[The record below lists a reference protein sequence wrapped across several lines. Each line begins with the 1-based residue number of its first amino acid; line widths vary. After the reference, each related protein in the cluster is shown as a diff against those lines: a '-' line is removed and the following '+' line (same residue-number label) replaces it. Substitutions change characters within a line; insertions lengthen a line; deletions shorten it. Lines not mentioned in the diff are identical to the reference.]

1 MKIKLLLLS
10 VLFSVSCL
18 AQFSKTHYIPPIS
31 NAANIVPQDQ
41 SLYISCP
48 SVTPINFRIIQLGGT
63 TINGTVSRD
72 NPYILSIATS
82 GSNTQL
88 IVDEGGANSVL
99 NDKGYIIE
107 AEDLVYV
114 TVRTV
119 ATPGRFH
126 AGGLV
131 SKGLAALGTQFRI
144 GGFLNL
150 GTPTFTEN
158 YYTFAAVLATE
169 NNTVITFDD
178 IKPGVTLVNSFTGN
192 TAFSVTLNSG
202 ESYIIAAQ
210 GGFNE
215 ANRDG
220 LIGASITSNKPI
232 AVNCGTFAGSNSNTT
247 NLDLGFDQIV
257 SAERTGTEYIF
268 VKGDGFNEV
277 ERPLLI
283 ANEDNTEI
291 YVNGSATPIA
301 TINEGEY
308 FALDGNSF
316 SPDRNLY
323 IRTSKKVFAYQAIGG
338 IGTDGSPNLANQNM
352 HFVPPLSCET
362 PKVINNIP
370 RINEVGS
377 DTNFGGTVCIV
388 TKTGATLDFIINGTN
403 HTLSSLST
411 IGVSYT
417 GPSNVIGNTDYVT
430 YIFSGLSGNVS
441 VFSSESVY
449 LSYYGSSGAATYGGY
464 YSGFTFE
471 PEIAFNKI
479 SVTSDNCLPNVN
491 LSVNDATSFD
501 VFQWYFNEAVIPG
514 ATTNSYIP
522 TQPGFYHVKATISA
536 CNTNLES
543 DRIPVSSC
551 PTNQEGDL
559 ANDNVDADFDN
570 DGIDNCTE
578 SFGDQPIN
586 TTLAAGTI
594 QNSPVTYTTISTN
607 SLPAAAVP
615 FTGNADGSFITDIPA
630 GKGYYVDYKVNF
642 SQPLNVALDYPLTA
656 AATDLINANAEYVV
670 NSDIDKTVTVLNP
683 DNQLLIDTNY
693 DGIYESGVTQFS
705 SFEIRFRLNG
715 NTPMAAG
722 TATFRFKSFQ
732 TSSFKITH
740 KNLLDTAPNKSTF
753 KVVATCV
760 YKDTD
765 ADGTPDQLDT
775 DSDNDT
781 IADTIEAQGNTP
793 AVLANAD
800 TDLDGLDNA
809 YEPGLVPA
817 DTDLD
822 LIPDYTDLD
831 ADNDGILDAVEGGI
845 DTDTDN
851 IKNYRDL
858 DSDNDQCFDAKE
870 AGFADPDNDGILGTS
885 PVVVNTNGM
894 VTSGVG
900 YTTPN
905 PDYITSAPITVT
917 THPVN
922 KSQCL
927 FESTTF
933 EVTSN
938 ADFFQWQVSAD
949 GGINWTNINDDAT
962 YSGTT
967 TAQVTVTNI
976 QNSMNGYIYRSQLNR
991 TGNSCDFFSN
1001 GAQLT
1006 VLPKPVL
1013 NSGVRIVQCDDN
1025 TDGITT
1031 FNLRQKENDLSANA
1045 ANETFSYFTS
1055 QTGAQ
1060 TNDASVQ
1067 ITNPLAFA
1075 NTTPYSQIIWVRSTN
1090 TNNCFEVVSIQLVS
1104 STTNAILSAAAI
1116 APLHV
1121 CDDYV
1126 DAANDDYDGIS
1137 TFDLTS
1143 VQTYIDGLISA
1154 TGYTYKFYKNYAD
1167 FLQEVDAAGNSL
1179 AITNITNYRNIGYPN
1194 TQNIWVR
1201 LEDASTNDCVGSTN
1215 FQLVVDPK
1223 PAIDT
1228 NTDGSDDVHICTNEP
1243 NVYQTLTAGL
1253 PNGANPADYTY
1264 KWYKGGV
1271 LLPAETASTLTT
1283 NQDGIYTV
1291 EVYNATGCFKERT
1304 ITVRQSNSA
1313 TLVGD
1318 PVVRD
1323 LTENNTITVTVTGLG
1338 NYVFALDDVF
1348 ANRQTT
1354 GFFENVRPGL
1364 HTVYVIDLNGCPIL
1378 EVQVSV
1384 TGFPQFFTPNG
1395 DGYHERWNII
1405 GANSRFNANA
1415 RIQIFN
1421 RYGKLLK
1428 EFTALSEGWDGTY
1441 LGDPLPAD
1449 DYWYKSTLEDG
1460 REVRGHF
1467 TLKR

>member
-31 NAANIVPQDQ
+31 NATNIVPQDQ
-41 SLYISCP
+41 SLYVSCP

-82 GSNTQL
+82 GSNNQL
-88 IVDEGGANSVL
+88 IVDQSGANFVFS
-99 NDKGYIIE
+99 DKGYIIE

-150 GTPTFTEN
+150 GTPVFSEN
-158 YYTFAAVLATE
+158 YYTFASVLATE

-178 IKPGVTLVNSFTGN
+178 IRPGVTLVNSFTGN
-192 TAFSVTLNSG
+192 LPFSITLNAG
-202 ESYIIAAQ
+202 ESYIIATQ
-210 GGFNE
+210 GGANE

-220 LIGASITSNKPI
+220 LIGASISSNKPI
-232 AVNCGTFAGSNSNTT
+232 AVNCGTFAGSNSSTT

-257 SAERTGTEYIF
+257 SAERTGQEYIF
-268 VKGDGFNEV
+268 VKGDGFDEI
-277 ERPLLI
+277 ERPLII

-291 YVNGSATPIA
+291 YVNGNATPIA
-301 TINEGEY
+301 TINAGEY
-308 FALDGNSF
+308 YSLDGSSF

-323 IRTSKKVFAYQAIGG
+323 VNTSKKVFAYQAIGG
-338 IGTDGSPNLANQNM
+338 IGTDGGPNLANQNM

-370 RINEVGS
+370 RINEVGN
-377 DTNFGGTVCIV
+377 DTNFGGTVCVV

-430 YIFSGLSGNVS
+430 YIFTGLTGNIS

-449 LSYYGSSGAATYGGY
+449 LSYYGSSGAATYGGF

-479 SVTSDNCLPNVN
+479 SVTSENCLPNVN

-501 VFQWYFNEAVIPG
+501 VFQWYFNNTVIPS
-514 ATTNSYIP
+514 ATTNAYNP
-522 TQPGFYHVKATISA
+522 TQPGFYHVKATIST
-536 CNTNLES
+536 CGTNLES

-551 PTNQEGDL
+551 PTNLEGDL
-559 ANDNVDADFDN
+559 ANDNIDIDYDN
-570 DGIDNCTE
+570 DGITNCTE
-578 SFGDQPIN
+578 SFGNQIIN
-586 TTLAAGTI
+586 TAVAAGTI
-594 QNSPVTYTTISTN
+594 PNATTTYTGITTN
-607 SLPAAAVP
+607 SLPAAAIP
-615 FTGNADGSFITDIPA
+615 FTGNADGSFITDILP
-630 GKGYYVDYKVNF
+630 GKGYYVDYTLTF
-642 SQPLNVALDYPLTA
+642 SQPSNITLEYPQTA
-656 AATDLINANAEYVV
+656 AATDLMNANAEYIV
-670 NSDIDKTVTVLNP
+670 NSDTDKNVTVLNP

-715 NTPMAAG
+715 NTPLAAG
-722 TATFRFKSFQ
+722 TGTFKFQ
-732 TSSFKITH
+732 TFQSGSFKITH
-740 KNLLDTAPNKSTF
+740 KNLLDSAPNKSTF
-753 KVVATCV
+753 KVIATCV

-765 ADGTPDQLDT
+765 SDGTPDMFDT

-781 IADTIEAQGNTP
+781 ILDSIEAQGNTP
-793 AVLANAD
+793 VTITNTD
-800 TDLDGLDNA
+800 TNLDGLDNA
-809 YEPGLVPA
+809 FEPGFTPV

-822 LIPDYTDLD
+822 LVPDYIDLD
-831 ADNDGILDAVEGGI
+831 TDNDGIYDSVETAI

-851 IKNYRDL
+851 VANYRDL

-885 PVVVNTNGM
+885 PATIAANGQI
-894 VTSGVG
+894 TSAVG
-900 YTTPN
+900 YTAPN
-905 PDYITSAPITVT
+905 VNYITSAPITVT
-917 THPVN
+917 THPAN
-922 KSQCL
+922 KAQCL
-927 FESTTF
+927 FETTTF
-933 EVTSN
+933 ELVSD
-938 ADFFQWQVSAD
+938 AEFFQWQVSID
-949 GGINWTNINDDAT
+949 GGLNWTNLVNDAT
-962 YSGTT
+962 YSNVTT
-967 TAQVTVTNI
+967 NQLTATNI
-976 QNSMNGYIYRSQLNR
+976 QNSMNGYLYRSQLNR

-1001 GAQLT
+1001 SAQLT
-1006 VLPKPVL
+1006 VYPKPVL
-1013 NSGVRIVQCDDN
+1013 NTGVRIVQCDDN

-1031 FNLRQKENDLSANA
+1031 FNLRQKESDISATA
-1045 ANETFSYFTS
+1045 ATETFTYFTT

-1060 TNDASVQ
+1060 TNDTSVQ

-1075 NTTPYSQIIWVRSTN
+1075 NTTPYSQIIWVRVTN
-1090 TNNCFEVVSIQLVS
+1090 TNNCFEIVSMQLVS
-1104 STTNAILSAAAI
+1104 STTNAILSAAVI

-1121 CDDYV
+1121 CDDYI
-1126 DAANDDYDGIS
+1126 DAANDDYDSIS
-1137 TFDLTS
+1137 EFDLTT
-1143 VQTYIDGLISA
+1143 VQSYIDGLITA
-1154 TGYTYKFYKNYAD
+1154 TGYTYKFYKNYND
-1167 FLQEVDAAGNSL
+1167 FLQEVDATGNSL

-1194 TQNIWVR
+1194 TQTIWVR

-1215 FQLVVDPK
+1215 FQLIVDPK

-1228 NTDGSDDVHICTNEP
+1228 NVDKEDDVYICTNEP
-1243 NVYQTLTAGL
+1243 NIYQTITAGL

-1264 KWYKGGV
+1264 KWYKDGV
-1271 LLPAETASTLTT
+1271 LLTAETNATLVT
-1283 NQDGIYTV
+1283 NQDGVYTV
-1291 EVYNATGCFKERT
+1291 EVYNTTGCFKER
-1304 ITVRQSNSA
+1304 IVTVKQSNSA
-1313 TLVGD
+1313 VLVGE
-1318 PVVRD
+1318 PVIKD
-1323 LTENNTITVTVTGLG
+1323 LTENNTINVTVTGLG
-1338 NYVFALDDVF
+1338 NYVFVLDDLF
-1348 ANRQTT
+1348 AERQPT
-1354 GFFENVRPGL
+1354 GFFDNVRPGL
-1364 HTVYVIDLNGCPIL
+1364 HTVYVIDLNGCPVL
-1378 EVQVSV
+1378 EIPVSI

-1395 DGYHERWNII
+1395 DGYHEYWNII
-1405 GANSRFNANA
+1405 GANARFNPNA
-1415 RIQIFN
+1415 SIQIYN

-1428 EFTALSEGWDGTY
+1428 VITALSQGWDGTY
-1441 LGDPLPAD
+1441 LGQALPAD
-1449 DYWYKSTLEDG
+1449 DYWYKTTLDDG

>member
-1 MKIKLLLLS
+1 MKIKLLLLTIFCS
-10 VLFSVSCL
+10 LNCF

-31 NAANIVPQDQ
+31 NAASIEPQDQ

-48 SVTPINFRIIQLGGT
+48 SVTPVNFRIVQLGGT

-88 IVDEGGANSVL
+88 IVDESGANAIF
-99 NDKGYIIE
+99 NNKGYIIE

-150 GTPTFTEN
+150 GTPTFSQN
-158 YYTFAAVLATE
+158 YYTFASVLATE

-178 IKPGVTLVNSFTGN
+178 IKPGVTLVNSFTGD
-192 TAFSVTLNSG
+192 TAFSITLNSG

-257 SAERTGTEYIF
+257 SAERTGQEYIF

-291 YVNGSATPIA
+291 YLNGNPAPVVTL
-301 TINEGEY
+301 NEGEY
-308 FALDGNSF
+308 YSPDGSSF

-323 IRTSKKVFAYQAIGG
+323 VNTSKKVFAYQAIGG
-338 IGTDGSPNLANQNM
+338 LGDGGAPNLANQNL

-370 RINEVGS
+370 RINEVGN

-388 TKTGATLDFIINGTN
+388 TKTGAALDFIINGTN
-403 HTLSSLST
+403 YTLSSLST
-411 IGVSYT
+411 IGVTYT
-417 GPSNVIGNTDYVT
+417 GPSNIIGNTDYVT
-430 YIFSGLSGNVS
+430 YIFSGLNGNIS
-441 VFSSESVY
+441 VFSTESVY

-479 SVTSDNCLPNVN
+479 LATSDNCLPNVN

-501 VFQWYFNEAVIPG
+501 VFQWYFNEVPIPG
-514 ATTNSYIP
+514 AIANSFNP
-522 TQPGFYHVKATISA
+522 TLSGFYHVKATISS
-536 CNTNLES
+536 CGTNLES

-551 PTNQEGDL
+551 PTNQDGDV
-559 ANDNVDADFDN
+559 ANDNVDLDYDN
-570 DGIDNCTE
+570 DGIANCTE
-578 SFGDQPIN
+578 SFGDQIIN
-586 TTLAAGTI
+586 TLVAAGSI
-594 QNSPVTYTTISTN
+594 PNSLITYTGAATN
-607 SLPAAAVP
+607 SLPPAAVP
-615 FTGNADGSFITDIPA
+615 FTGNADGSFITDIPP
-630 GKGYYVDYKVNF
+630 GKGYYVAYALNF
-642 SQPLNVALDYPLTA
+642 SQPTNIALEYPLTA
-656 AATDLINANAEYVV
+656 AASDLMNANAEYIV

-715 NTPMAAG
+715 NIPLAPG

-732 TSSFKITH
+732 TATFKITH
-740 KNLLDTAPNKSTF
+740 KNLLDSAPNKSTF
-753 KVVATCV
+753 KLVATCV

-765 ADGTPDQLDT
+765 LDGIPDQFDLDT
-775 DSDNDT
+775 DNDT
-781 IADTIEAQGNTP
+781 IPDTIEAQGNNP
-793 AVLANAD
+793 VVLSNTDANAD
-800 TDLDGLDNA
+800 GLDDAFGTGFIPNDTD
-809 YEPGLVPA
+809 A
-817 DTDLD
+817 DTF
-822 LIPDYTDLD
+822 PDYIDLD
-831 ADNDGILDAVEGGI
+831 ADNDGIYDSVEGI
-845 DTDTDN
+845 TDTDTDLVA
-851 IKNYRDL
+851 NYRDL
-858 DSDNDQCFDAKE
+858 DSDNDQCYDAKE
-870 AGFADPDNDGILGTS
+870 AGFTDSDNDGLLGTS
-885 PVVVNTNGM
+885 PITVNASGV
-894 VTSGVG
+894 VTSGIG
-900 YTTPN
+900 YTAPN
-905 PDYITSAPITVT
+905 PDYITAAPIIITV
-917 THPVN
+917 HPTD
-922 KSQCL
+922 KAQCL
-927 FESTTF
+927 FETTSF
-933 EVTSN
+933 EATTN
-938 ADFFQWQVSAD
+938 ADFFQWQVSLD
-949 GGINWTNINDDAT
+949 NGMNWTDLTNDAT
-962 YSGTT
+962 YSGVTT
-967 TAQVTVTNI
+967 SILTITNI
-976 QNSMNGYIYRSQLNR
+976 QNSLNGYQYRTQLNR
-991 TGNSCDFFSN
+991 TGNRCDFFSN
-1001 GAQLT
+1001 GAKLT
-1006 VLPKPVL
+1006 VYPKPVL

-1031 FNLRQKENDLSANA
+1031 FNLRQKENAISATSSA
-1045 ANETFSYFTS
+1045 ETFTYFTT

-1060 TNDASVQ
+1060 NNDALTQ

-1075 NTTPYSQIIWVRSTN
+1075 NTTPYSQIVWVRVTN
-1090 TNNCFEVVSIQLVS
+1090 ANTCFEVVDMQLIS

-1121 CDDYV
+1121 CDDFV
-1126 DAANDDYDGIS
+1126 DPVNDDYDGIS
-1137 TFDLTS
+1137 SFGFTS
-1143 VQTYIDGLISA
+1143 VQTYIDGLISS
-1154 TGYTYKFYKNYAD
+1154 TGYTYSFYKNYAD
-1167 FLQEVDAAGNSL
+1167 FLQEVDANGNSL
-1179 AITNITNYRNIGYPN
+1179 AITNSTNYRNIGYPN
-1194 TQNIWVR
+1194 TQTIWVR
-1201 LEDASTNDCVGSTN
+1201 LEDTSTNDCVGNTS
-1215 FQLVVDPK
+1215 FQLVVDPR

-1228 NTDGSDDVHICTNEP
+1228 NADNQDDVHICTNEP
-1243 NVYQTLTAGL
+1243 GIYQTLTAGL
-1253 PNGANPADYTY
+1253 PAGANPADYNY
-1264 KWYKGGV
+1264 RWYKNTI
-1271 LLPAETASTLTT
+1271 LLPGETASTLTT
-1283 NQDGIYTV
+1283 NEDGIYKV
-1291 EVYNATGCFKERT
+1291 EVYYATGCFKERT

-1313 TLVGD
+1313 VLTGD
-1318 PVVRD
+1318 PIIKDV
-1323 LTENNTITVTVTGLG
+1323 TENNTVTVNVTGLG
-1338 NYVFALDDVF
+1338 NYVFTLDDLF
-1348 ANRQTT
+1348 GERQTT
-1354 GFFENVRPGL
+1354 GFFDNIRPGL
-1364 HTVYVIDLNGCPIL
+1364 HTVYVIDLNGCPVL
-1378 EVQVSV
+1378 EVPFSI

-1395 DGYHERWNII
+1395 DGYHEHWNII
-1405 GANSRFNANA
+1405 GANSRFNANTS
-1415 RIQIFN
+1415 IEIYN

-1428 EFTALSEGWDGTY
+1428 IITALSPGWDGTY
-1441 LGDPLPAD
+1441 LGQQQPAD

-1460 REVRGHF
+1460 REIRGHF